1 MSGDSILARPGLGTK
16 EDGEI
21 GIQIKLLF
29 IGHIW
34 TIKLFIALHSEMI
47 FQLIHNTCSTSLQII
62 RLNIFIMPFHSGLP
76 NLRDKKGKEN

>member
-1 MSGDSILARPGLGTK
+1 MSGDSIPAGPGLGTK

-47 FQLIHNTCSTSLQII
+47 FQLIHNTCSTLLQII
-62 RLNIFIMPFHSGLP
+62 HLNTYLMNDCSHQRLIT
-76 NLRDKKGKEN
+76 E